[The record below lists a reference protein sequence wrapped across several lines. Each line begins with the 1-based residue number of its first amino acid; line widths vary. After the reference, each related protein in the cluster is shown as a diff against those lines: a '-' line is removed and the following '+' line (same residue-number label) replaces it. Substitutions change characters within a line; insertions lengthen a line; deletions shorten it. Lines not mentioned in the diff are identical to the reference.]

1 MANKRLLT
9 VQAGKET
16 TAFTAVAATVKRG
29 LLEVPEFNND
39 AEGELLVGQTGTLSP
54 ADVALVN
61 SQSSSLAIGGTA
73 TYEDLPYE
81 LDALCGVAT
90 PSGAGPYVYAHAGQ
104 LAAIPTVRVQT
115 FEIGDQQSSSANYRL
130 AGCHLKS
137 LEITQNVKEAAKFK
151 AEYIG
156 GVVTAQAL
164 TTLLSYRTL
173 NPLHYSH
180 LTFFLDTWAGTL
192 GATALT
198 ATMYQYALKIDTKRN
213 LGWLLGALTPEDVDH
228 DTWDVTLDA
237 TMKFNAT
244 SKAIVDAL
252 IGSTAQQRQL
262 RIKYTDST
270 RIFQIDLPGTLTPKF
285 KAWDD
290 RSQTLL
296 VKFQMKA
303 TYHSTVANYLK
314 FSTTNGVTTLA

>member
-16 TAFTAVAATVKRG
+16 TPFTAVTATVKRG

-39 AEGELLVGQTGTLSP
+39 NEGELLIGQTGTLSP
-54 ADVALVN
+54 GDVALVN

-90 PSGAGPYVYAHAGQ
+90 PSGSGTYTYAHNGQ
-104 LAAIPTVRVQT
+104 LAAIPSVRVQT
-115 FEIGDQQSSSANYRL
+115 FEIGDQQSASANYRL

-156 GVVTAQAL
+156 GVITSQAL
-164 TTLLSYRTL
+164 TAALSYRAL

-244 SKAIVDAL
+244 SKALVDAL

-262 RIKYTDST
+262 RIKYTDGT

-290 RSQTLL
+290 RSNTLL
-296 VKFQMKA
+296 VKFTMRA
-303 TYHSTVANYLK
+303 TYHATVANYLK